1 MRRMEAMEQIRVEY
15 EQRAAAQMHEAFA
28 SAGATPP
35 RSWRRGEDEG
45 EDEGRQE
52 GGQEEG
58 EEEEEEGLGTMLASG
73 GRALR
78 KSLSFRGSSGGGGSG
93 DGGGG
98 S

>member
-52 GGQEEG
+52 GGQEE

-78 KSLSFRGSSGGGGSG
+78 KSLSFRGSSGGGGGGG